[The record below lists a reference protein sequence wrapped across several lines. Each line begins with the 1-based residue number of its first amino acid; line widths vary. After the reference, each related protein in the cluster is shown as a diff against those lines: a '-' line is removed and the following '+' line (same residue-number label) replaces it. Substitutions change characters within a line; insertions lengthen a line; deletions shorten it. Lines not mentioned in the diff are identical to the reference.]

1 MLDAIHVDTMIVGR
15 GGGSIEDLW
24 AFNEE
29 KVARAIF
36 ECNVPVISAVG
47 HETDVTIADYVADMR
62 APTPSAAAELAVDDV
77 NALLSRME
85 QYERR
90 IRFLMQGK
98 LTLTKQR
105 LSGYQVQFGYLSP
118 WQQIREKRQYLA
130 DQEDRLR
137 DGMDKRLQS
146 AKNRM
151 LLLVERMKGLS
162 PLDKLKQGYSYT
174 EMPDGKAVT
183 RIAQVR
189 EGDTVRIHVSDGS
202 ILAQVKEKEK
212 RDE

>member
-1 MLDAIHVDTMIVGR
+1 M
-15 GGGSIEDLW
+15 EDLW

-36 ECNVPVISAVG
+36 ECSTPVISAVG

-62 APTPSAAAELAVDDV
+62 APTPSAAAELAVDDMKTL
-77 NALLSRME
+77 ASRME

-98 LTLTKQR
+98 LTLTKQK
-105 LSGYQVQFGYLSP
+105 LSGYQVQLGYLSP

-130 DQEDRLR
+130 DQEERLR
-137 DGMDKRLQS
+137 EGMDKRLQT

-151 LLLVERMKGLS
+151 LLSIERLKGLS
-162 PLDKLKQGYSYT
+162 PLDKLRQGYSYT
-174 EMPDGKAVT
+174 ETADKKAVT
-183 RIAQVR
+183 RIGQVQ
-189 EGDTVRIHVSDGS
+189 EGDRVRIHVSDGS
-202 ILAQVKEKEK
+202 ILAQVKEMEK
-212 RDE
+212 RNE

>member
-1 MLDAIHVDTMIVGR
+1 
-15 GGGSIEDLW
+15 
-24 AFNEE
+24 
-29 KVARAIF
+29 
-36 ECNVPVISAVG
+36 
-47 HETDVTIADYVADMR
+47 
-62 APTPSAAAELAVDDV
+62 
-77 NALLSRME
+77 
-85 QYERR
+85 
-90 IRFLMQGK
+90 
-98 LTLTKQR
+98 
-105 LSGYQVQFGYLSP
+105 
-118 WQQIREKRQYLA
+118 
-130 DQEDRLR
+130 
-137 DGMDKRLQS
+137 MDKRLQS